1 MVSKNYTTL
10 SLLMPVAV
18 TIGTLFAIYA
28 YEQSNQLLTMMIY
41 IFGFLIICIFI
52 VVTVQSSKRK
62 NR

>member
-10 SLLMPVAV
+10 SLLMPVAM